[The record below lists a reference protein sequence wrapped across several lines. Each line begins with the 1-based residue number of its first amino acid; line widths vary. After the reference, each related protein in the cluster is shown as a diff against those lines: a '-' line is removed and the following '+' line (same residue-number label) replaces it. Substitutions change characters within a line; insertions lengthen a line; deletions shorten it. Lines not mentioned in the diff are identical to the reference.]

1 MAKNKQ
7 NKPKGEG
14 KQKAS
19 MTAMVD
25 SSEQSRKS
33 KTGYMDMQPNSKNN
47 QFK

>member
-25 SSEQSRKS
+25 SNEQSRKS
-33 KTGYMDMQPNSKNN
+33 KNGNMDMQHNSKNN